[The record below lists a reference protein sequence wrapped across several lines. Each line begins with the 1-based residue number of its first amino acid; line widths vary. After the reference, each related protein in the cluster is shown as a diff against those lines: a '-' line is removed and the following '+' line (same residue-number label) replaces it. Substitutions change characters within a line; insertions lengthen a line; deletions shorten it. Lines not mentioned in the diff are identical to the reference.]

1 MPERGGGH
9 EDPHGIWPA
18 TLEVTSH
25 LKGKHTHQPTRRRRT
40 RTFSKVHV
48 RMVRGGKTAI
58 PLSMPTCPRASTW
71 RGPPSDGSYQH

>member
-9 EDPHGIWPA
+9 EDPHGIWPV

-25 LKGKHTHQPTRRRRT
+25 LEGKHTHQPTRRRRT

-48 RMVRGGKTAI
+48 RTRGGFTAE
-58 PLSMPTCPRASTW
+58 PPKYKPAGPQASTW
-71 RGPPSDGSYQH
+71 RGPPSDGRYQH